1 MATKEN
7 DKMTTSVSK
16 YKKIVSDIFSEQKQT
31 EITDAFNEEI
41 ERITKL
47 RAEAADRKE
56 KVQALGN
63 KHKVVKEDYEKF
75 SKELIAIDSS
85 VEKLPVN
92 IETKDF
98 LDKSAEF
105 IKNGELDETELM
117 FTVFETYDIIRN
129 INNIEHKNKKIYQ
142 DFIEEKFTTP
152 VVSVIIELVSDTDGS
167 ARHSQQ
173 SYIQRWDEIQNEELK
188 LINGLTNNEKKDLIN
203 KYIIIK
209 KKFIKKYLE
218 STDNDSSF
226 DDVKKNI
233 TKVEEYEE
241 FVNLLVDISKIAI
254 VTHVLQNIKLNEED
268 NSYKELLE
276 KIEGI
281 KVDSDSENIRK
292 QIKGSLQTKEK
303 KNFNEELEKLY
314 EALFNHEEYDNLK
327 GEIEKNYGQYTKDE
341 KLWEIFGEVKNE
353 FDRQYNIAIKNDFKF
368 DILNND
374 WKDNGLKF
382 DQEEIN
388 GIILSLK
395 HNMTNLEGKKNE
407 EENDFIKK
415 AIKEAIDTKKHIYE
429 KKQKKC
435 KRMYYKH
442 LSEKFKKLFLNPEEA
457 KSINFLE
464 ENVLI
469 NDLKKK

>member
-142 DFIEEKFTTP
+142 D
-152 VVSVIIELVSDTDGS
+152 
-167 ARHSQQ
+167 
-173 SYIQRWDEIQNEELK
+173 
-188 LINGLTNNEKKDLIN
+188 
-203 KYIIIK
+203 
-209 KKFIKKYLE
+209 
-218 STDNDSSF
+218 
-226 DDVKKNI
+226 
-233 TKVEEYEE
+233 
-241 FVNLLVDISKIAI
+241 
-254 VTHVLQNIKLNEED
+254 
-268 NSYKELLE
+268 
-276 KIEGI
+276 
-281 KVDSDSENIRK
+281 
-292 QIKGSLQTKEK
+292 
-303 KNFNEELEKLY
+303 
-314 EALFNHEEYDNLK
+314 
-327 GEIEKNYGQYTKDE
+327 
-341 KLWEIFGEVKNE
+341 
-353 FDRQYNIAIKNDFKF
+353 
-368 DILNND
+368 
-374 WKDNGLKF
+374 
-382 DQEEIN
+382 
-388 GIILSLK
+388 
-395 HNMTNLEGKKNE
+395 
-407 EENDFIKK
+407 
-415 AIKEAIDTKKHIYE
+415 
-429 KKQKKC
+429 
-435 KRMYYKH
+435 
-442 LSEKFKKLFLNPEEA
+442 
-457 KSINFLE
+457 
-464 ENVLI
+464 
-469 NDLKKK
+469 

>member
-1 MATKEN
+1 
-7 DKMTTSVSK
+7 
-16 YKKIVSDIFSEQKQT
+16 
-31 EITDAFNEEI
+31 
-41 ERITKL
+41 
-47 RAEAADRKE
+47 
-56 KVQALGN
+56 
-63 KHKVVKEDYEKF
+63 
-75 SKELIAIDSS
+75 
-85 VEKLPVN
+85 
-92 IETKDF
+92 
-98 LDKSAEF
+98 
-105 IKNGELDETELM
+105 
-117 FTVFETYDIIRN
+117 
-129 INNIEHKNKKIYQ
+129 
-142 DFIEEKFTTP
+142 
-152 VVSVIIELVSDTDGS
+152 
-167 ARHSQQ
+167 
-173 SYIQRWDEIQNEELK
+173 
-188 LINGLTNNEKKDLIN
+188 
-203 KYIIIK
+203 
-209 KKFIKKYLE
+209 
-218 STDNDSSF
+218 
-226 DDVKKNI
+226 
-233 TKVEEYEE
+233 
-241 FVNLLVDISKIAI
+241 
-254 VTHVLQNIKLNEED
+254 THVLQNIKLNEED

-442 LSEKFKKLFLNPEEA
+442 LS
-457 KSINFLE
+457 
-464 ENVLI
+464 
-469 NDLKKK
+469 